1 MGCYG
6 IGIDRALAS
15 IIEEHHDDNGI
26 VWPMTAAPYH
36 VALVPVQYDGEMK
49 NTAGLL
55 YEKLQNAGLEVLLDD
70 RNERPGVKFKDM
82 DLLGIPLQIV
92 VGSKNLPKVE
102 FKRRDTGETLLLSP
116 EEAAEKA
123 CETVKNA
130 LAELNDCSGI
140 RL

>member
-1 MGCYG
+1 MSRIVAYDVKQAVAGNDTSMPPMMMTV
-6 IGIDRALAS
+6 IS
-15 IIEEHHDDNGI
+15 IAANIKETSI
-26 VWPMTAAPYH
+26 ARKRVMT
-36 VALVPVQYDGEMK
+36 V
-49 NTAGLL
+49 
-55 YEKLQNAGLEVLLDD
+55 EKLQNAGLDVLLDD

-82 DLLGIPLQIV
+82 DLLGIPVQIV